1 MNDMETLATI
11 QKLFGILAPLAH
23 TIVQA
28 VKDGASDQEIA
39 DRVSGQV
46 KILGPEIE
54 ALRKTKDSLED
65 FVQNG

>member
-1 MNDMETLATI
+1 METLATI

-28 VKDGASDQEIA
+28 VKDGASDEEIA

-46 KILGPEIE
+46 RILGPEID
-54 ALRKTKDSLED
+54 ALRKTRDSLED
-65 FVQNG
+65 FIKNG

>member
-1 MNDMETLATI
+1 METLATI

-28 VKDGASDQEIA
+28 VKDGASDEEIA

-46 KILGPEIE
+46 RILGDELD
-54 ALRKTKDSLED
+54 ALRKTQDSLED
-65 FVQNG
+65 YIKNG

>member
-1 MNDMETLATI
+1 METLATI

-28 VKDGASDQEIA
+28 VKDGASDEEIA

-46 KILGPEIE
+46 RILGSEID
-54 ALRKTKDSLED
+54 ALRQTQSSLED
-65 FVQNG
+65 FIQNG

>member
-1 MNDMETLATI
+1 METLATI

-28 VKDGASDQEIA
+28 VKDGASDEEIA

-46 KILGPEIE
+46 RILSDELD
-54 ALRKTKDSLED
+54 ALRKTQDSLED
-65 FVQNG
+65 YIQNG